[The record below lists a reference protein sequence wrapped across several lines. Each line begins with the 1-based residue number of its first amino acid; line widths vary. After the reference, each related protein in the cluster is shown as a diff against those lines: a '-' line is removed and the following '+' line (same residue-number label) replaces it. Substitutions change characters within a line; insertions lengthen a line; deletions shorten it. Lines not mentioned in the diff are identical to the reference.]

1 MLEVSVRKR
10 LGPGFTLDVD
20 FAAPP
25 GVTVLFGA
33 SGSGK
38 TLTLRAVAGLLR
50 PDAGRVSAGGRVLFD
65 SDSGID
71 IPVARRRVG
80 YLFQNLALFPH
91 MTALENVEFAAGG
104 VPRGE
109 RRGRALSLL
118 ERLGVAHA
126 AGRRPREVSGG
137 EAQRVALARALAA
150 SPRVLLLD
158 EPLSA
163 LDEPVRLRI
172 VKDLKELNEEL
183 RLPVLY
189 VTHSRDEAL
198 LLGGRAVIYERG
210 RVAAEG
216 SPEELFAAPASETVA
231 RLTGVENIFEG
242 TVVARDEGAGTMSV
256 ELKGPGGLACR
267 VEVPLGQS
275 AEGARVRVAVR
286 SGDILLAAEEPHNI
300 SARNVLRGRVSAIEE
315 RSAHTLVRVESGV
328 TWAASVTRHALEQLG
343 LRPDREVWLAFKTY
357 SCRVYE

>member
-1 MLEVSVRKR
+1 MLEVRLRKR
-10 LGPGFTLDVD
+10 FGPEFTLDVD

-50 PDAGRVSAGGRVLFD
+50 PDAGRVSAAGRVLFD
-65 SDSGID
+65 SEAGVNV
-71 IPVARRRVG
+71 PVARRQVG
-80 YLFQNLALFPH
+80 YLFQDLALFPH

-104 VPRGE
+104 VPRKE
-109 RRGRALSLL
+109 RRGLALSLL

-198 LLGGRAVIYERG
+198 MLGGRAVIYERG
-210 RVAAEG
+210 SVAAEG
-216 SPEELFAAPASETVA
+216 PPEEIFAAPASETVA

-242 TVVARDEGAGTMSV
+242 VVVKRDDAAGTMVV
-256 ELKGPGGLACR
+256 ELKGPAGAACR
-267 VEVPLGQS
+267 VEVPLGPS

-286 SGDILLAAEEPHNI
+286 SGDILLAAEEPRGL

-328 TWAASVTRHALEQLG
+328 TWAASVTRHALEALG
-343 LRPDREVWLAFKTY
+343 LRPGREVWLAFKTY

>member
-1 MLEVSVRKR
+1 MLRVRVRKR
-10 LGPGFTLDVD
+10 LGPAFTLDVD
-20 FAAPP
+20 FEAPP

-50 PDAGRVSAGGRVLFD
+50 PDAGHLSVGGRVLFD
-65 SDSGID
+65 SDARID
-71 IPVARRRVG
+71 LPVARRQVG
-80 YLFQNLALFPH
+80 YLFQHLALFPH

-104 VPRGE
+104 LPRGE
-109 RRGRALSLL
+109 RRARALALL

-126 AGRRPREVSGG
+126 AGRRPRAVSGG

-172 VKDLKELNEEL
+172 ISDLKELNEEL

-210 RVAAEG
+210 RVAAQG
-216 SPEELFAAPASETVA
+216 PPEELFAAPASEAVA

-242 TVVARDEGAGTMSV
+242 AVVGRDEGAGTMRV
-256 ELKGPGGLACR
+256 ELVGPAGATCR
-267 VEVPLGQS
+267 VEVPLGR
-275 AEGARVRVAVR
+275 AREGGRVRVAVR
-286 SGDILLAAEEPHNI
+286 SGDILLAAVEPRGL
-300 SARNVLRGRVSAIEE
+300 SARNVLRGRVTAVEE

-328 TWAASVTRHALEQLG
+328 TWAASVTRHALEELG
-343 LRPDREVWLAFKTY
+343 LAPGREVWLAFKSY